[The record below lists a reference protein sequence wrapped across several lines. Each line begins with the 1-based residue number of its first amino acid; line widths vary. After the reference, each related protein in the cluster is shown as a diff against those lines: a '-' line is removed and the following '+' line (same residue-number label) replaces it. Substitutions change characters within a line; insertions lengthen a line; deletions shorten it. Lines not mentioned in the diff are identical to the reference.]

1 MKPKDVL
8 ITKASGETDHYD
20 GEKLRDSLR
29 KSGATEEAVDRV
41 VEEIESQLRFGM
53 STRKIYRK
61 AFQALRRN
69 SIHAAS
75 RYQLKQAIMELGPSG
90 YPFERFIAGL
100 FAAKGYR
107 TEVGRVV
114 DGLCVKHELDVIAWQ
129 NGHVALAECKF
140 RNQPGSKTDVK
151 VALYFHARVNDVVAA
166 WNRDKGHSWRN
177 SGLGETF
184 REVAGQG
191 LRAGWQPGNLE
202 KGKDANQEV
211 AGLDNPASGNTEG
224 TPDYAPE
231 HGQRRDVQ
239 HSIHQADEHPDS
251 SRSRVSDQSFHT
263 LDSYL
268 GGSVLLP
275 PSARRNALMDS
286 YGRSPGSP
294 LIRKT
299 DPVIV
304 NGGPRFEGW
313 LVTNAKFTDD
323 AIMYGSCA
331 GLRLLGWDYPE
342 NASLVKLIEQT
353 RLMPVTMLQSLSKRD
368 KGLLLDQ
375 DITMC
380 QDLFANATI
389 MEKLGID
396 KSRRRRA
403 MNELDAILDVP

>member
-8 ITKASGETDHYD
+8 ITKASGETDLYD
-20 GEKLRDSLR
+20 RDKLEDSLR
-29 KSGATEEAVDRV
+29 KSGATEAAIKKVVD
-41 VEEIESQLRFGM
+41 EIESQLKFGM

-90 YPFERFIAGL
+90 YPFERYVAGL

-129 NGHVALAECKF
+129 NGHIALAECKF

-166 WNRDKGHSWRN
+166 WNRDRGHSWRK
-177 SGLGETF
+177 SGLAYEQSDLKQNRGSLEL
-184 REVAGQG
+184 RRHAEGQKGPEVGMHRPKPSSFSAGKSG
-191 LRAGWQPGNLE
+191 G
-202 KGKDANQEV
+202 
-211 AGLDNPASGNTEG
+211 ASGRDARDEG
-224 TPDYAPE
+224 KSDSSVI
-231 HGQRRDVQ
+231 RL
-239 HSIHQADEHPDS
+239 PDS
-251 SRSRVSDQSFHT
+251 NQSFQA
-263 LDSYL
+263 LNSYL
-268 GGSVLLP
+268 AGSEFLP
-275 PSARRNALMDS
+275 PSPRRQALMDS
-286 YGRSPGSP
+286 YDRTPESP
-294 LIRKT
+294 LILQS
-299 DPVIV
+299 DPVQP

-323 AIMYGSCA
+323 AIMYGGCA
-331 GLRLLGWDYPE
+331 GLRLLGWDFPE

-353 RLMPVTMLQSLSKRD
+353 RLMPLTMLQSLSKRD
-368 KGLLLDQ
+368 KALLLDE

-380 QDLFANATI
+380 QDLFENAAI

-403 MNELDAILDVP
+403 VNELDAILDAP

>member
-20 GEKLRDSLR
+20 VEKLRDSLR
-29 KSGATEEAVDRV
+29 KSGATEEAVDKV

-53 STRKIYRK
+53 TTRKIYRK

-90 YPFERFIAGL
+90 YPFERFVAGL
-100 FAAKGYR
+100 FAARGYR

-129 NGHVALAECKF
+129 DGHVALVECKF

-151 VALYFHARVNDVVAA
+151 VALYYHARVNDVVAA
-166 WNRDKGHSWRN
+166 WDRDRGHSRHN
-177 SGLGETF
+177 
-184 REVAGQG
+184 
-191 LRAGWQPGNLE
+191 
-202 KGKDANQEV
+202 
-211 AGLDNPASGNTEG
+211 
-224 TPDYAPE
+224 
-231 HGQRRDVQ
+231 H
-239 HSIHQADEHPDS
+239 
-251 SRSRVSDQSFHT
+251 RVSDQSFHT
-263 LDSYL
+263 LEAYL
-268 GGSVLLP
+268 GGAVSLP
-275 PSARRNALMDS
+275 PSARRDALMDS
-286 YGRSPGSP
+286 LDRAPDAP
-294 LIRKT
+294 LIRKS
-299 DPVIV
+299 DPVQS
-304 NGGPRFEGW
+304 NGGPSFEGW

-331 GLRLLGWDYPE
+331 GLRMLGWDYPE

-368 KGLLLDQ
+368 KALLLDQ
-375 DITMC
+375 DITIC
-380 QDLFANATI
+380 KDLFENASI